1 MATEVSQLTK
11 LVSFLP
17 ANWCGVL
24 FSLLSVSL
32 LYLLVRFIQLLRW
45 KQAFRYALRDFPR
58 HPNGSWLLGDVPEY
72 TKGHNGM
79 GREFHFNYEE
89 VTDAMQFWL
98 GPFMPGVV
106 VFSPETVKAVANKN
120 EPKQESVMRFL
131 QEWIGDGLVASY
143 GEKWA
148 RNRRLVSP
156 AFHYSGLRPHVN
168 IFSECAHRLV
178 ESVRGT
184 KCVRRPISHT
194 NVRPDTYQCT
204 YVSAVR
210 KLADLFFKRFV
221 TMWQYFDFLFYN
233 CQDGKDFRRI
243 LKVALDFSKQVII
256 QRRSLAKESQKRAF
270 RDLLDILIDA
280 RDDEGKGLSGDEI
293 QNEVNTFM
301 FGGYE
306 TTSTAAT
313 WALYCL
319 AQHPE
324 YQDICRK
331 EVDELMNA
339 KGSEHLDWTDMN
351 CLPFLT
357 MCIKESQRLYPTV
370 PFVFRR
376 LTEPLVLND
385 GRVIPPETTVYISM
399 SGLHLNPTVW
409 DNPQVF
415 CPERFSP
422 ENSASRSPHAFLPFS
437 AGPRNCLGQ
446 QFAMFE
452 LKTTFAILLRHFVFS
467 ADETKTIKLFNAGCL
482 RSETGI
488 HVVMI
493 PRDKMDEKD

>member
-1 MATEVSQLTK
+1 
-11 LVSFLP
+11 
-17 ANWCGVL
+17 
-24 FSLLSVSL
+24 
-32 LYLLVRFIQLLRW
+32 
-45 KQAFRYALRDFPR
+45 
-58 HPNGSWLLGDVPEY
+58 
-72 TKGHNGM
+72 M

-106 VFSPETVKAVANKN
+106 VFSPDTVKAVANKN

-131 QEWIGDGLVASY
+131 QEWIGDGLVASQ

-178 ESVRGT
+178 DKWKKLCGKGQTTVNVYDHMGLLTLDNLLKS
-184 KCVRRPISHT
+184 IYSHDSHCQT
-194 NVRPDTYQCT
+194 EGCT
-204 YVSAVR
+204 YVHAVR
-210 KLADLFFKRFV
+210 KLADIFFKRFV
-221 TMWQYFDFLFYN
+221 TMWQYFDFLFYS
-233 CQDGKDFRRI
+233 CKDGRDFRRI
-243 LKVALDFSKQVII
+243 LKVALDFSRGVIVN
-256 QRRSLAKESQKRAF
+256 RKTSAKNGQARAF

-280 RDDEGKGLSGDEI
+280 RDDDEKGLSEEEI

-331 EVDELMNA
+331 EVDELMDTN
-339 KGSEHLDWTDMN
+339 GSEHLEWTDMN
-351 CLPFLT
+351 SLPFLT

-376 LTEPLVLND
+376 LTEPLALND
-385 GRVIPPETTVYISM
+385 GRVIPPDTTVYISM

-409 DNPQVF
+409 DSPQVF
-415 CPERFSP
+415 CPERFLP

-452 LKTTFAILLRHFVFS
+452 LKTTFAILLRHFVFT
-467 ADETKTIKLFNAGCL
+467 ADDTKTIKLFNAGCL

-488 HVVMI
+488 HVIMT
-493 PRDKMDEKD
+493 PRDTRDEKD